1 MNDSYAPPTTLSNA
15 ARTQQLLEQLEVL
28 HKVDITRTYHFSL
41 RAVLT
46 AQSIGDTSFEVH
58 AALHAVNAA
67 LQLGDFHEARHLL
80 SNVFDLLE
88 QISGIQGKPLDISS
102 RRAVNLSNDRDLERL
117 LTPLGQALE
126 ASDLETSGHIQRVVN
141 LTQGFGRYLGLSAD
155 QLFSLRIG
163 AYLHDIGK
171 MAIPA
176 DVLHKPARLDDAERR
191 VVQRHAA
198 IGALIAQLLPNIP
211 PDALQ
216 IVRHHHEYWNGDG
229 YPQGLR
235 DRDIPL
241 LVRVFSVIDVFDAL
255 RHARPYKSAWSM
267 EDSLLEIREQSG
279 KLFDPSVVQHFLA
292 YLPTAS
298 NGAGEPQR

>member
-1 MNDSYAPPTTLSNA
+1 MTNSSTQHTGTSDA
-15 ARTQQLLEQLEVL
+15 ARTQELLEQLEVL
-28 HKVDITRTYHFSL
+28 CKVDVTRTYHFSL
-41 RAVLT
+41 RAVVT
-46 AQSIGDTSFEVH
+46 AQSIGDASFEVH

-67 LQLGDFHEARHLL
+67 LQLGDFQEARYLL
-80 SNVFDLLE
+80 SRVFDLLE
-88 QISGIQGKPLDISS
+88 HISGIQGKPLDIRSE
-102 RRAVNLSNDRDLERL
+102 RTVDLTDDRDLERL

-141 LTQGFGRYLGLSAD
+141 LTQGFGQYLVLPTD

-176 DVLHKPARLDDAERR
+176 AVLHKPARLSDGERCI
-191 VVQRHAA
+191 VQRHAV

-211 PDALQ
+211 ADALQ
-216 IVRHHHEYWNGDG
+216 IVRHHHEHWNGGG
-229 YPQGLR
+229 YPEKLR
-235 DRDIPL
+235 ERDIPL

-267 EDSLLEIREQSG
+267 ADSLLEIREQSA
-279 KLFDPSVVQHFLA
+279 KLFDPSVVEHFLT
-292 YLPTAS
+292 YLSTS
-298 NGAGEPQR
+298 SE